1 MSGRDSILLHQYRN
15 LNFWLASKGPGNCD
29 SGGNKRNFEWKFA
42 LGVSIG
48 GVQEDKEVLSMKDI
62 EDRHPSLPDSSD

>member
-1 MSGRDSILLHQYRN
+1 M
-15 LNFWLASKGPGNCD
+15 K
-29 SGGNKRNFEWKFA
+29 GNKRNFEWKFA

-62 EDRHPSLPDSSD
+62 EDGHPSLPDNSD

>member
-1 MSGRDSILLHQYRN
+1 MKEILN
-15 LNFWLASKGPGNCD
+15 EFVV
-29 SGGNKRNFEWKFA
+29 
-42 LGVSIG
+42 GVAIG